1 MDQQDSLQSQMFH
14 NNFTA
19 SNDKEK
25 AQLFDYLLFSAE
37 PMITHQYLYLPHLPI
52 ILNRNIQ
59 A

>member
-14 NNFTA
+14 YNFTA

-25 AQLFDYLLFSAE
+25 AQPFD
-37 PMITHQYLYLPHLPI
+37 LPHLPI